1 MPNSYSHSSFSTKT
15 QETALSPYWILRLR
29 APSLCHF
36 FFYFFRDKEIW
47 YVVGSEWIAF
57 FIIFNT
63 WNLVSLFRQ
72 NADQFY
78 FFCWKILS
86 GCNRIASIISLILG
100 VVNHIHCHQSMG
112 WFMVCS
118 DINASILFLCFDMV
132 KVCKRL
138 LCPLFQR
145 NKLWQCNVYIIIV
158 IFITFFEIFHKKL

>member
-1 MPNSYSHSSFSTKT
+1 MHQAFVTSFFIFLGTKRFDTSSD
-15 QETALSPYWILRLR
+15 LNGLL
-29 APSLCHF
+29 
-36 FFYFFRDKEIW
+36 
-47 YVVGSEWIAF
+47 F

-145 NKLWQCNVYIIIV
+145 NKLWQCNVYIITV